1 MRSIN
6 RLMMSCVCLAFVG
19 LAAAKSVT
27 AVALFKDRAMISVD
41 GSKAKIVKAGA
52 SYKGVTLISSTT
64 SEAVIEVDGKRDLL
78 TLEGG
83 TVLSAS
89 LGAKPAGSHASSV
102 TLYENEFGF
111 FESNGQVN
119 GRDLRFL
126 VDTGANIVVLS
137 GRQAD
142 RVGLEYRNG
151 VRTYASTA
159 SGNAPMYTLVV
170 DQISIGGIKLSN
182 IRTGVIEGDFPPKPL
197 LGMTFLDKL
206 DMRRSGNTMVLKRR

>member
-52 SYKGVTLISSTT
+52 SYKGVTLINSTT

-83 TVLSAS
+83 YRVICFVRRET
-89 LGAKPAGSHASSV
+89 G
-102 TLYENEFGF
+102 GF
-111 FESNGQVN
+111 TRLIGY
-119 GRDLRFL
+119 
-126 VDTGANIVVLS
+126 IV
-137 GRQAD
+137 
-142 RVGLEYRNG
+142 
-151 VRTYASTA
+151 
-159 SGNAPMYTLVV
+159 
-170 DQISIGGIKLSN
+170 
-182 IRTGVIEGDFPPKPL
+182 
-197 LGMTFLDKL
+197 
-206 DMRRSGNTMVLKRR
+206 